1 MKRFEILRQKVHE
14 KCKLLFILN
23 EPFFGDNLL
32 LVLKGSAADPGGGEN
47 DKVGFFCWLGEVEG
61 EGDYDL

>member
-1 MKRFEILRQKVHE
+1 MHE

-32 LVLKGSAADPGGGEN
+32 PILKGSALDPRGGEN
-47 DKVGFFCWLGEVEG
+47 DKVGFFVALGEVEG
-61 EGDYDL
+61 EGDYYL

>member
-1 MKRFEILRQKVHE
+1 MHS

-32 LVLKGSAADPGGGEN
+32 PILRGNTVDPGEGEN
-47 DKVGFFCWLGEVEG
+47 DKADSLFVWGGAGREG
-61 EGDYDL
+61 RGLYVVILSLDE

>member
-1 MKRFEILRQKVHE
+1 MLRQKVHS

-32 LVLKGSAADPGGGEN
+32 PILQGNTVDPGEGEN
-47 DKVGFFCWLGEVEG
+47 DKADFLFVWGKQEG
-61 EGDYDL
+61 RGGGYM

>member
-1 MKRFEILRQKVHE
+1 MHL

-32 LVLKGSAADPGGGEN
+32 LILQGNTVGPWEGAD
-47 DKVGFFCWLGEVEG
+47 DKVGFLFVSGEQEG
-61 EGDYDL
+61 RAGYT

>member
-1 MKRFEILRQKVHE
+1 MHS

-32 LVLKGSAADPGGGEN
+32 LILQGNTVDPREEEN
-47 DKVGFFCWLGEVEG
+47 DKAGFLFVWGGEQEG
-61 EGDYDL
+61 RGGGYM